1 MSTRSLRSSVTG
13 QTLRRDG
20 PHHPDVPGIVGNC
33 DTADGGALCVG
44 INSNEA
50 WLEFYEFDSIPEIG
64 ADPRWD
70 SYDKRSPTT
79 NFEHAERSGS
89 CDRTSPGRCA
99 AAQRLS
105 GNGSSTRTG
114 TTSWL
119 GRYQSVLHRPPQG
132 IYEVARRA
140 RRAASYHRADG
151 RLRCTS
157 GTCD

>member
-70 SYDKRSPTT
+70 SYDTPPGPLMGPESPSSQTAMAIWRSTPCGPMGQT
-79 NFEHAERSGS
+79 
-89 CDRTSPGRCA
+89 CA
-99 AAQRLS
+99 
-105 GNGSSTRTG
+105 
-114 TTSWL
+114 
-119 GRYQSVLHRPPQG
+119 
-132 IYEVARRA
+132 
-140 RRAASYHRADG
+140 D
-151 RLRCTS
+151 
-157 GTCD
+157 